1 MFALLTLLWG
11 TTWAAI
17 RIGLQG
23 MPPFKGIALRF
34 AVATVVLLAAA
45 RWMKVPLG
53 RMPHEKWLW
62 LVNGVLFFSVS
73 FGIVYWAEQFVPSG
87 LAAVLFSIFPL
98 LVALLAHFV
107 LPGERLRL
115 RSGTGALLGFLG
127 VAVIFS
133 EDFRLLGGAH
143 VLFGCSV
150 MLLSPTV
157 SAISSVA
164 VKRLGAGIHPISLAA
179 VPMAVCAVVMT
190 VLALIFERD
199 RPVAWSVATV
209 GAVLYLAI
217 AGSCVTF
224 TLYYWLLRHVR
235 ASRVA
240 LLAYGTPVVAVL
252 TGIVFLHEPFTARI
266 AAGALLVIG
275 GVALAASR

>member
-1 MFALLTLLWG
+1 V
-11 TTWAAI
+11 AA
-17 RIGLQG
+17 
-23 MPPFKGIALRF
+23 
-34 AVATVVLLAAA
+34 VVLLVVAW
-45 RWMKVPLG
+45 WMKIPLG
-53 RMPHEKWLW
+53 RTPHEKRLW

-73 FGIVYWAEQFVPSG
+73 FGVVYWVEQFVPSG
-87 LAAVLFSIFPL
+87 LTAVLFSIFPL
-98 LVALLAHFV
+98 LVAILAHFA
-107 LPGERLRL
+107 LPGERLRP
-115 RSGTGALLGFLG
+115 RSGIGAVLGFLG

-133 EDFRLLGGAH
+133 EDFRKLGGAH
-143 VLFGCSV
+143 VLFGCTV

-179 VPMAVCAVVMT
+179 VPMAVCAAVMT

-199 RPVAWSVATV
+199 RPVAWSLATV

-240 LLAYGTPVVAVL
+240 LLAYATPVVAVL
-252 TGIVFLHEPFTARI
+252 TGVVFLHEPFTARI
-266 AAGALLVIG
+266 AAGGLLVIG